1 MEDTKGM
8 SLKEY
13 RVYAPEQ
20 IPVSEH
26 DVKGEEYRKILEKV
40 AKIIYYQKI
49 LGIKEGIKGFI
60 FHGEVGIGK
69 TFVAKAI
76 AAKLGSYLVFV
87 DGADIARAY
96 YGESERQIANLFE
109 VAASKPHAI
118 ILIDD
123 CESVFPRRDWIKGQ
137 SWHVAQNN
145 VFFHCLDNLDTSKAM
160 VILTTNR
167 FDLMDKA
174 IVDRL
179 YPIEFPLPS
188 KETLKEIIKY
198 KCLKLK
204 MTPDKIIKAVEND
217 FKNFRTMRNVE
228 KFIIESFISQVEN
241 SLRSEGI

>member
-1 MEDTKGM
+1 MEDTKDV
-8 SLKEY
+8 SSKEY
-13 RVYAPEQ
+13 RIYAPEQ

-26 DVKGEEYRKILEKV
+26 DVKGEEYRRILDKV
-40 AKIIYYQKI
+40 AKIIYHQKN
-49 LGIKEGIKGFI
+49 LGIKEGIRGFI

-69 TFVAKAI
+69 TFIAKAI

-145 VFFHCLDNLDTSKAM
+145 VFFHCLDNLDTSRVA

-167 FDLMDKA
+167 FDLIDKA
-174 IVDRL
+174 ITDRL
-179 YPIEFPLPS
+179 YPVEFPLPN
-188 KETLKEIIKY
+188 KQTLIEIARA

-204 MTPDKIIKAVEND
+204 LKVDDIIKAIEADPDN
-217 FKNFRTMRNVE
+217 FKTIRYLE
-228 KFIIESFISQVEN
+228 KYIIESYIRHVEN
-241 SLRSEGI
+241 SVRSDGI